1 MKILY
6 VAGREETYSRTRIV
20 LRALRARGLDVVTV
34 LPPDRRFRH
43 YPRLLWQVL
52 WRAPACDVVLV
63 GFYGQLLLPF
73 IRLLTWK
80 PIVFD
85 MYITTY
91 DTMVFD
97 RQKARPGS
105 LKGWIY
111 GLSDRLSYRA
121 ARISI
126 LDSDHV
132 IAHFGRLFGE
142 RTDKLRRLFLA
153 VDDTVIYPRP
163 EPEPSNA
170 TPKDRPILVH
180 FHGEYVPFH
189 GVNHILQAAKQLED
203 ENIQFQII
211 GKGQTYERDMA
222 LARELDLKN
231 VTFHGVVP
239 YDQLADFM
247 AKADI
252 CLGIFGDNDRQ
263 QLVITNKVIEAIG
276 MAKPLITS
284 RNAPVQELLRDGE
297 SVLLVERAN
306 PEALAEAIRT
316 LAYDPRLR
324 ALLAENGYKAFSEH
338 CAIPKLG
345 AALEALF
352 VTELGR
358 KKLSKT

>member
-6 VAGREETYSRTRIV
+6 VAGREQTYSRTRIV
-20 LRALRARGLDVVTV
+20 LAALRSRGLDVVAV

-43 YPRLLWQVL
+43 YPKLLWQVFR
-52 WRAPACDVVLV
+52 RAPQGDLVLV
-63 GFYGQLLLPF
+63 GFYGQLLLPL
-73 IRLLTWK
+73 IWLLTRK

-97 RQKARPGS
+97 RQKAKPGS
-105 LKGWIY
+105 FKAWVY

-121 ARISI
+121 ARLSI

-153 VDDTVIYPRP
+153 VDDAVIHPRP
-163 EPEPSNA
+163 ALEDSLV
-170 TPKDRPILVH
+170 TPKERPIRVH

-189 GVNHILQAAKQLED
+189 GVNHILRAAKLLEQ
-203 ENIQFQII
+203 ENIVFQII

-222 LARELDLKN
+222 LARELGLKN
-231 VTFHGVVP
+231 VEFYGPVP

-247 AKADI
+247 ARADM
-252 CLGIFGDNDRQ
+252 CLGIFGENERQ
-263 QLVITNKVIEAIG
+263 TLVITNKVIEAIG

-284 RNAPVQELLRDGE
+284 RNAPVQELLTDGE

-306 PEALAEAIRT
+306 PQALAEAILR
-316 LAYDPRLR
+316 LANDPVLRQRL
-324 ALLAENGYKAFSEH
+324 ADNGYQVFAEH
-338 CAIPKLG
+338 CAIPRLG
-345 AALEALF
+345 EAFEGLF
-352 VTELGR
+352 QDVLRG
-358 KKLSKT
+358 KAV